1 MSSQTDILQK
11 EFDKLSADLT
21 TRYVELGMKASGKW
35 DKEKTVEISES
46 GTVVSAKIEG
56 TPYTR
61 QLQFGRKP
69 GKFPPLAAIE
79 QWIRDKNIQPD
90 IPIRS
95 LAYLIAR
102 KIAKEGTKYFKQGG
116 TDLVD
121 SVVTPERIDSIIA
134 QVGIINVD
142 AIVRGFVT
150 ELKKV
155 AA

>member
-1 MSSQTDILQK
+1 MNEHAKILQK
-11 EFDKLSADLT
+11 EFEKLSADLT
-21 TRYVELGMKASGKW
+21 QRYIELGMKASGKW
-35 DKEKTVEISES
+35 DKEKTVDVSES
-46 GTVVSAKIEG
+46 GSVVSGKIEG

-79 QWIRDKNIQPD
+79 QWINDKQIVPD

-102 KIAKEGTKYFKQGG
+102 KIAKEGTDYYKQGG

-121 SVVTPERIDSIIA
+121 SVVTPQRIDSIISK
-134 QVGIINVD
+134 VGIINVE
-142 AIVRGFVT
+142 AIVSGFVK

-155 AA
+155 VA